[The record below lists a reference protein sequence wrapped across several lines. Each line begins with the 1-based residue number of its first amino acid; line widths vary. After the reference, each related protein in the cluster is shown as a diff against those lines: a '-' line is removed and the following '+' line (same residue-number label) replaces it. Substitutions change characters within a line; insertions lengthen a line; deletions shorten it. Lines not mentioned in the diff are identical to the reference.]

1 MHLPSQWCYQRKIW
15 RSVIPTLNARI
26 DLYSW
31 HPITQ
36 ECDKN
41 KNNFSELDPSFLAGP
56 FGVGAGASSASDSHP
71 RWGWYTCAKSI
82 QLTRHLPV
90 LCNVLWPSSWLCSRP
105 LYWVWCHLYM
115 DAFWLMTLINVV
127 TLNKQFSASTHA
139 RTSLTGHAV
148 VDQQHRRANDFI
160 ASKQI
165 TSSHG
170 PRKFPELGRQT
181 TSDLDERST
190 RTRGEGWSAEHY
202 VRG

>member
-1 MHLPSQWCYQRKIW
+1 
-15 RSVIPTLNARI
+15 
-26 DLYSW
+26 
-31 HPITQ
+31 
-36 ECDKN
+36 
-41 KNNFSELDPSFLAGP
+41 
-56 FGVGAGASSASDSHP
+56 
-71 RWGWYTCAKSI
+71 
-82 QLTRHLPV
+82 
-90 LCNVLWPSSWLCSRP
+90 
-105 LYWVWCHLYM
+105 M

-190 RTRGEGWSAEHY
+190 RTRGEGE
-202 VRG
+202 G